1 MLLGFTGGGGAIV
14 PGVAGV
20 TAGRAGGTTGGLFV
34 GVNVSGMSAGLC
46 GGAGVAPISP
56 SVAWTA
62 FAAEACK
69 FAA

>member
-1 MLLGFTGGGGAIV
+1 MEGGAAIV

-20 TAGRAGGTTGGLFV
+20 TAGRAGGTVGGLFV

-56 SVAWTA
+56 SVVWTA
-62 FAAEACK
+62 VAAADCK
-69 FAA
+69 LPA